1 LVRLLGGL
9 NPRGEGDSATVRYI
23 IAFWSPYM
31 RAILR
36 AIGIIYVAQAAA
48 GFAIGFTLPWLR
60 FFEII

>member
-1 LVRLLGGL
+1 
-9 NPRGEGDSATVRYI
+9 
-23 IAFWSPYM
+23 M